1 MTCTLTDTYL
11 PCFMIYVLLTFCRT
25 CPVCDLPFSD
35 AAFVRYPNGI
45 VTHIKCSKNKT
56 ICPVTGKW
64 FGANAN

>member
-1 MTCTLTDTYL
+1 MQFFYNFDVENHFSFY
-11 PCFMIYVLLTFCRT
+11 RT
-25 CPVCDLPFSD
+25 CPVCNLPFSD